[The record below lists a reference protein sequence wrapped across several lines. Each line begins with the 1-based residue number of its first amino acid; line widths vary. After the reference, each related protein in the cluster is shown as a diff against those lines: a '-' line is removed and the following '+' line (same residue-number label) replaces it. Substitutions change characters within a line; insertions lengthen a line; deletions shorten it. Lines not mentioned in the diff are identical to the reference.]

1 MNVFLFFPLVM
12 KVFDYFLHRRTLK
25 FVFFLFL
32 KFKLTFSLFFFCRLL
47 YRNVK
52 IVNDDPQIIEG
63 TS

>member
-1 MNVFLFFPLVM
+1 MNFFLFFPLVM
-12 KVFDYFLHRRTLK
+12 KVFDYFLYCRTLIC
-25 FVFFLFL
+25 FSLL
-32 KFKLTFSLFFFCRLL
+32 KVQTDILSLFFFRLL

>member
-1 MNVFLFFPLVM
+1 M
-12 KVFDYFLHRRTLK
+12 KVFDYFLYCRTLIC
-25 FVFFLFL
+25 FSLL
-32 KFKLTFSLFFFCRLL
+32 KVQTDILSLFFFRLL

>member
-32 KFKLTFSLFFFCRLL
+32 KFKLTFSLFFFLQAALQECEDR
-47 YRNVK
+47 
-52 IVNDDPQIIEG
+52 Q
-63 TS
+63 